1 MNSKLEQYTTLKS
14 KVNIQK
20 NSFLYLKEYGKYHP
34 LYIDIALRL
43 WQRLLTMNNVSPEKK
58 GSVLKTLAITGF
70 FAIIILIAWLSIQ
83 LVNVLPGA
91 FNSLASLAE
100 GVSQYQQSIV
110 ETEPTVPL
118 VVTSNTTLVN
128 TGGTVDISWN
138 TAQANGSYVFSYEC
152 TEGVAIDLL
161 SADGTQ
167 SIECN
172 SQYNLGDTDSVSL
185 AIDSVKNRYTD
196 VTYSVSFLETE
207 DTEPRATGDATL
219 TVVNS
224 NVSNLVIETEEVVDE
239 ITGTNEDNIATNTE
253 ETTQNSDTPV
263 VSAPTPTTPVY
274 EQEFVYTI
282 PTSDPNGRTDLATR
296 FLFTGTIENN
306 VFTPGVID
314 TDETG
319 AIQFEVKN
327 LGSKTSGNWTFSVSL
342 PNGGTYE
349 SASQKPLKPNE
360 RAVLTI
366 GFQAAGVS
374 SHTFEVSVATT
385 GDTASLNNQFKTF
398 VPFI

>member
-1 MNSKLEQYTTLKS
+1 
-14 KVNIQK
+14 
-20 NSFLYLKEYGKYHP
+20 
-34 LYIDIALRL
+34 
-43 WQRLLTMNNVSPEKK
+43 MNNVSPEKK